1 MNTLTL
7 ALVGLTVLASA
18 VAGYFIAVQKQRN
31 APFWAAVCLLFP
43 IFGFFI
49 IWSLDKAEAK
59 IPTRIMDAHR
69 RVLSTG
75 RVPAEATAALALP
88 ETGLSPAVLK
98 RAAEI
103 GADAGEYF
111 RRFFLTAH
119 HYLSPLGVSDERI
132 SQDVDADIAKYKSR
146 AEVRSALAETGNDAD
161 RGKTE
166 RRKFFAAGDG
176 AAILRK
182 DGSVLVEDH
191 GTVKCYLSLATY
203 VDTAR
208 QWDGL
213 VSIVDP
219 TDIAFVRNLIFKSS
233 SHANARRM
241 TAGDFA

>member
-1 MNTLTL
+1 MNSLIL
-7 ALVGLTVLASA
+7 VIVGLAVLASA
-18 VAGYFIAVQKQRN
+18 VAGYYIAKQKQRN
-31 APFWAAVCLLFP
+31 PTFWAAVCLFFP
-43 IFGFFI
+43 VFGFFI
-49 IWSLDKAEAK
+49 IWSLDKAEPK

-75 RVPAEATAALALP
+75 RAPQEATEALSAS
-88 ETGLSPAVLK
+88 ESEFSPAVLK
-98 RAAEI
+98 RAADI
-103 GADAGEYF
+103 GADAGDYF
-111 RRFFLTAH
+111 RRFFLTSH

-146 AEVRSALAETGNDAD
+146 ADIRSALVETGNDAD

-191 GTVKCYLSLATY
+191 GVVKCYLSLATY

-219 TDIAFVRNLIFKSS
+219 SDIAFVRNLIFKTS
-233 SHANARRM
+233 SHTNVRRM